1 MIKYIYNKY
10 NKYRQYMLDCIYWY
24 LQERGPSLN
33 CACHGFDGFV
43 DIVTDDASTAPATT
57 IGNR

>member
-1 MIKYIYNKY
+1 MINIYIVNIINIYIYVGLYILVPAGK
-10 NKYRQYMLDCIYWY
+10 
-24 LQERGPSLN
+24 GPSLN
-33 CACHGFDGFV
+33 CACHGFDGCV